1 MASDITLY
9 WASGSVPSW
18 RAMICLE
25 EKGLSGYNSKFLSFQ
40 KGEHKS
46 EEVLK
51 INPRGQVPTFKH
63 GDAVVNESL
72 GVCLYLENTF
82 KNQGIKLLPD
92 DPVQQALV
100 LQRTI
105 EVDNIRDKAIGGIF
119 HYSLRTKPEDRDEAY
134 LKGAKKALAEE
145 LKTWEGYLAQ
155 HGDSYIAGKDFTLA
169 DTSLFPMLAF
179 VVRNQLPLKERFP
192 CLASYYERL
201 KERPSV
207 KTSWPPH
214 WQTTPAPDLMK
225 DA

>member
-1 MASDITLY
+1 MIPLY
-9 WASGSVPSW
+9 IEQVECYIPGGGKWDNDLSK
-18 RAMICLE
+18 
-25 EKGLSGYNSKFLSFQ
+25 KGLSGYNSKFLSFQ
-40 KGEHKS
+40 KREHKT

-72 GVCLYLENTF
+72 GVCLYLEVSKDVRCVKCCENT
-82 KNQGIKLLPD
+82 NCLTIS
-92 DPVQQALV
+92 PVRL
-100 LQRTI
+100 
-105 EVDNIRDKAIGGIF
+105 
-119 HYSLRTKPEDRDEAY
+119 
-134 LKGAKKALAEE
+134 
-145 LKTWEGYLAQ
+145 Q